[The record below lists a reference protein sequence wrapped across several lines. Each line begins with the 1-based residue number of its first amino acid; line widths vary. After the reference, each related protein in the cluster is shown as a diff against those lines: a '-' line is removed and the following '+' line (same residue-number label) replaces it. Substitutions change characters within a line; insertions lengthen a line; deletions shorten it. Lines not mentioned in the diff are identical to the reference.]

1 MGNLLTAYG
10 RIMGR
15 KREPTQKI
23 LTWQGPQGAT
33 SMESRAEAP
42 GFGLDVEGTEPGTL
56 GGFEEGVSVRTM

>member
-1 MGNLLTAYG
+1 
-10 RIMGR
+10 MGR

-42 GFGLDVEGTEPGTL
+42 GFGHDVEGTEPGTL